1 MDYDK
6 IGKFIAASRK
16 EKELTQNE
24 LAEKLNITDRAVSR
38 WERGKGCPDISLLE
52 DLSKILDVSI
62 IELLKGEKFMYLLL
76 VFLLISIPVANVF
89 SKALLSETNI
99 KTEKLKSKIE
109 RQESANESL
118 EMQIN
123 ELVSMENIQKI
134 AAEFGLSYNSENI
147 VQVEDTK

>member
-1 MDYDK
+1 MK
-6 IGKFIAASRK
+6 KK
-16 EKELTQNE
+16 KQK
-24 LAEKLNITDRAVSR
+24 KL
-38 WERGKGCPDISLLE
+38 K
-52 DLSKILDVSI
+52 
-62 IELLKGEKFMYLLL
+62 LLKGEKFMYLLL

-109 RQESANESL
+109 KQESTNESL

-123 ELVSMENIQKI
+123 ELVSMENIQKV

>member
-1 MDYDK
+1 MK
-6 IGKFIAASRK
+6 KK
-16 EKELTQNE
+16 KNK
-24 LAEKLNITDRAVSR
+24 KL
-38 WERGKGCPDISLLE
+38 K
-52 DLSKILDVSI
+52 
-62 IELLKGEKFMYLLL
+62 LLKGEKFMYLLL